1 MFESKI
7 SKTNKQH
14 DLLPLTP
21 SLGKSLLLKSPVSV
35 ILEGRGVGGEG
46 GCEDG
51 ESGCRGMRPEVAEGV
66 LRPFNF
72 T

>member
-7 SKTNKQH
+7 PQAKTQNKNINIQH

-46 GCEDG
+46 GARMARVDAGACV
-51 ESGCRGMRPEVAEGV
+51 PE
-66 LRPFNF
+66 
-72 T
+72 